1 MVCVRGKKKALLT
14 MMTMK
19 RNKAN
24 GKLMCGMSYHQC
36 SRGKEADVCRCTR
49 DQIEDAA
56 GGYCVLVP
64 YRAIRTNKFEC
75 QYGVV
80 FIDWDVIDSLA

>member
-1 MVCVRGKKKALLT
+1 MCGVCTEKKAPLN
-14 MMTMK
+14 MMAMK
-19 RNKAN
+19 RNKSN
-24 GKLMCGMSYHQC
+24 DKFMCGMTYHQY
-36 SRGKEADVCRCTR
+36 SREKEAGVHGGTG

-56 GGYCVLVP
+56 GGYCVFVP
-64 YRAIRTNKFEC
+64 YRATRTKKFEC